1 MFALFADAS
10 SDIRAPPDE
19 AAYCFLRRVVS
30 FLLLDGYS
38 NPAEF
43 VLGDSV
49 FYIFKGVCVCLFS
62 SLFFSSPISQLNA
75 TCVLLA
81 KILLSS

>member
-1 MFALFADAS
+1 VFALFADAS

-19 AAYCFLRRVVS
+19 DAYCFLRRVVS

>member
-1 MFALFADAS
+1 VFALFADAS

-19 AAYCFLRRVVS
+19 DAYCFLRRVVS

-49 FYIFKGVCVCLFS
+49 FYIFKGVCVFIQL
-62 SLFFSSPISQLNA
+62 SLFFL
-75 TCVLLA
+75 
-81 KILLSS
+81 KIINLDT